1 MRSPIHSEKHYVQ
14 TSQTSVAAAATGSV
28 AIVNAVHVENK
39 SATTTSEIIEGSI
52 VKAVYLEYWL
62 LGAEASNASSSFIFT
77 VYKVQSADV
86 GMTFSQMNGLAGYTN
101 KKNVLFT
108 SQGLLGGD
116 LTNPTPVIRTWIKIP
131 KSKQRFG
138 LADRLFVTV
147 AGLAGAII
155 FCGFA
160 TYKEYS

>member
-1 MRSPIHSEKHYVQ
+1 MRAPIHSEKHYVQ
-14 TSQTSVAAAATGSV
+14 TTQTSVAAASTGSV
-28 AIVNAVHVENK
+28 SIVNAVHVEDK
-39 SATTTSEIIEGSI
+39 SATTTSEIIEGSV

-62 LGAEASNASSSFIFT
+62 LGAEASNASSSFVFA
-77 VYKVQSADV
+77 VYKLQSDSV
-86 GMTFSQMNGLAGYTN
+86 GMTFSQINGLAGYNN

-108 SQGLLGGD
+108 SQGLIGGD
-116 LTNPTPVIRTWIKIP
+116 LTNPVPVIRQWIRIP

-138 LADRLFVTV
+138 LADKLFVTV
-147 AGLAGAII
+147 AGLAGAVI